1 MAGKR
6 GKALK
11 LLVTGG
17 CGFIG
22 SNFVKLILEDPA
34 NQVINLD
41 KLTYAGNPANLAEVA
56 DDSRYTFLQGDI
68 CSPEAVEQA
77 MSYRPDAIVN
87 FAAETHVDRSIDNP
101 GDFIETDVRGTY
113 TLLEAA
119 KREGLRFLQI
129 STDEVYG
136 SIEDGSFTESS
147 PLAPASPYSASKAAG
162 DLLVLSYVKT
172 FGVEALIAR
181 SSNNFGP
188 NQYPEKLIPL
198 FVTNLL
204 EGRKVPVYGDGLNV
218 RDWIYVRDNCAGLA
232 TVLRE
237 GKAGEAYN
245 IGGGN
250 ERNNLEITRTL
261 LALAGKGEECIEY
274 VKDRPGHDRRYSLDC
289 SKSRSLGWEPAHPFE
304 KALEE
309 TYGWYRDHREWWEP
323 IKSGEFKRYYLE
335 KYGDI

>member
-1 MAGKR
+1 M
-6 GKALK
+6 K

-22 SNFVKLILEDPA
+22 SNFVKLILKGSDD
-34 NQVINLD
+34 QVVNLD
-41 KLTYAGNPANLAEVA
+41 KLTYAGNPENLAEVA
-56 DDSRYTFLQGDI
+56 GDARYAFIKGDI
-68 CSPEAVEQA
+68 CDAGAVREALGH
-77 MSYRPDAIVN
+77 RPDAIVN
-87 FAAETHVDRSIDNP
+87 FAAETHVDRSIDSP

-119 KREGLRFLQI
+119 RRHDLRFLQI

-136 SIEDGSFTESS
+136 SIDAGSFTEES
-147 PLAPASPYSASKAAG
+147 PLKPASPYSASKAAG
-162 DLLVLSYVKT
+162 DLLVLSYVTT

-188 NQYPEKLIPL
+188 NQYPEKLMPL
-198 FVTNLL
+198 FITNLL

-218 RDWIYVRDNCAGLA
+218 RDWVYVRDNCAGLE
-232 TVLRE
+232 TVLRK

-245 IGGGN
+245 LGGGN
-250 ERNNLEITRTL
+250 ERNNLEITRAL
-261 LALAGKGEECIEY
+261 LALAGKGEEFIEY

-289 SKSRSLGWEPAHPFE
+289 AKARDLGWEPAYRFE
-304 KALEE
+304 DALQE
-309 TYGWYRDHREWWEP
+309 TYQWYVEHRDWWEP